1 MKNAIFSKLPLTIAL
16 CCMVMML
23 VSSCEE
29 KTNTLFEIQDNRS
42 IGITFENTLEFSNE
56 FNVYTYRNFYN
67 GGGVAIGDINNDG
80 WADVYLT
87 ANQKP
92 NQLFLNKG
100 GFTFENISESA
111 GIGGNRAW
119 STGVTMVDINADG
132 YLDIYVCNSGDV
144 SGDSKQNELFINQKD
159 NTFKEEAAAYG
170 LADKGFSTHASFFD
184 YDKDGDLD
192 VYLLNNSYQ
201 AIGSFDLRRNERPK
215 RDVLGGD
222 KLLENQDGIF
232 VDVSEKAGI
241 YGSVIG
247 FGLGVTV
254 GDVNNDGWEDIYVSN
269 DFFERDYLYINNR
282 DGSFK
287 ETLTASI
294 NSISGAS
301 MGADMADINND
312 QKADIF
318 VTEMLPSNYERLKS
332 VTTFENWDKYT
343 YNVKNGYYHQYTRNT
358 LQLNNGDNTFS
369 EIGRLAGVEASDWSW
384 GALFFDMDNDGLKDL
399 FIANGIYRDLTDQD
413 YLQYVSSDEVINSI
427 VTNNQ
432 VDYARLIDIIP
443 SNPIEN
449 QAYKNLG
456 DLKFNRD
463 AALGLETKGFS
474 NGAAY
479 GDLDNDGDLDLV
491 VNNVNMPLF
500 VYKNTSENKTN
511 NNFIQFNLKGTG
523 KNTFAV
529 GTLIEVS
536 QGDNTYSVAQQPIR
550 GFQSSMD
557 QRPHIGLPSDNS
569 VQVKVTWPNGMVTIK
584 DEVQTNQLLQLE
596 MLDGVVNTNLSEAP
610 DAIIFSEIN
619 AVDAYVHQENNFI
632 DFNRDRLLHHMMS
645 TPGPKS
651 AIGDLNKDGI
661 QDVIIGGSKGFRSE
675 VLLGNQQGQY
685 KHSKEFNF
693 SEDLAAEVTAVAL
706 LDADGDGDLDI
717 YLGNGGIE
725 FSKFSSE
732 LADQLYLNNGDGIF
746 SPSPNVLPTASSY
759 FNTSVVSTGDFDQ
772 DGDTDLFVGER
783 SITAAYGVPV
793 NGHLLRNDG
802 TGIFADQT
810 AILAPGLN
818 EIGMIT
824 DANFN
829 DIDAD
834 GDLDLVV
841 IGEFMGIEIFLND
854 QGSFTKKASELQQ
867 EKGWW
872 SALKIAD
879 VNQDGF
885 PDLIVGNHGENS
897 RFKASKEQPI
907 CLFVQDFDQNGA
919 LDPVM
924 GFTATDGK
932 VYPYNLRHNLIDQMK
947 GLKKKFPDYNSFKN
961 ADLNTIFSE
970 EALNLSTKATAVEL
984 KTSIY
989 INDGNGGFT
998 SIPLPKQV
1006 QMSPIFAIETGDFD
1020 LDGDIDIVLAGNLFR
1035 VKPEVGRYDASFG
1048 TFLENTGNDTI
1059 GTPIFKV
1066 TPGNKGLKVTG
1077 EVRSI
1082 QKTNN
1087 TLLFVRNSDAI
1098 LRYKF

>member
-42 IGITFENTLEFSNE
+42 IGMAFENTLEFSNE
-56 FNVYTYRNFYN
+56 FNVYTYRNFFN

-685 KHSKEFNF
+685 KNSKEFNF

-829 DIDAD
+829 DIDTD

>member
-1 MKNAIFSKLPLTIAL
+1 MKKAHFSKFPLTLAM
-16 CCMVMML
+16 CYMVVVLMN
-23 VSSCEE
+23 SCEE
-29 KTNTLFEIQDNRS
+29 KTNTLFEIQDNGS
-42 IGITFENTLEFSNE
+42 IGMAFENSLEFSNE

-100 GFTFENISESA
+100 DFKFENISESA

-132 YLDIYVCNSGDV
+132 FLDIYVCNSGDV

-222 KLLENQDGIF
+222 KLLENQDGVF

-254 GDVNNDGWEDIYVSN
+254 GDVSNDGWEDIYVSN

-427 VTNNQ
+427 VANNQ

-463 AALGLETKGFS
+463 ASLGLETKGFS

-479 GDLDNDGDLDLV
+479 GDLDNDGDLDLI

-500 VYKNTSENKTN
+500 VYKNTSENNKN
-511 NNFIQFNLKGTG
+511 NHFIQFNLKGKG
-523 KNTFAV
+523 KNTHAV
-529 GTLIEVS
+529 GALVEVS
-536 QGDNTYSVAQQPIR
+536 QEGVTYSVAQQPIR

-557 QRPHIGLPSDNS
+557 QRPHIGLPSEKA
-569 VQVKVTWPNGMVTIK
+569 VQVKVSWPDGTVTTLK
-584 DEVQTNQLLQLE
+584 EVQTNQLIQLE
-596 MLDGVVNTNLSEAP
+596 MSEGVVDTHSTKTT
-610 DAIIFSEIN
+610 DAIIFSEMN
-619 AVDAYVHQENNFI
+619 TVADYVHEENNFI

-645 TPGPKS
+645 T
-651 AIGDLNKDGI
+651 
-661 QDVIIGGSKGFRSE
+661 Q
-675 VLLGNQQGQY
+675 
-685 KHSKEFNF
+685 
-693 SEDLAAEVTAVAL
+693 
-706 LDADGDGDLDI
+706 
-717 YLGNGGIE
+717 
-725 FSKFSSE
+725 
-732 LADQLYLNNGDGIF
+732 
-746 SPSPNVLPTASSY
+746 
-759 FNTSVVSTGDFDQ
+759 
-772 DGDTDLFVGER
+772 
-783 SITAAYGVPV
+783 
-793 NGHLLRNDG
+793 
-802 TGIFADQT
+802 
-810 AILAPGLN
+810 GLN
-818 EIGMIT
+818 
-824 DANFN
+824 
-829 DIDAD
+829 
-834 GDLDLVV
+834 LL
-841 IGEFMGIEIFLND
+841 L
-854 QGSFTKKASELQQ
+854 
-867 EKGWW
+867 
-872 SALKIAD
+872 
-879 VNQDGF
+879 
-885 PDLIVGNHGENS
+885 
-897 RFKASKEQPI
+897 
-907 CLFVQDFDQNGA
+907 
-919 LDPVM
+919 
-924 GFTATDGK
+924 
-932 VYPYNLRHNLIDQMK
+932 
-947 GLKKKFPDYNSFKN
+947 
-961 ADLNTIFSE
+961 
-970 EALNLSTKATAVEL
+970 
-984 KTSIY
+984 
-989 INDGNGGFT
+989 
-998 SIPLPKQV
+998 
-1006 QMSPIFAIETGDFD
+1006 ET
-1020 LDGDIDIVLAGNLFR
+1020 
-1035 VKPEVGRYDASFG
+1035 
-1048 TFLENTGNDTI
+1048 
-1059 GTPIFKV
+1059 
-1066 TPGNKGLKVTG
+1066 
-1077 EVRSI
+1077 
-1082 QKTNN
+1082 
-1087 TLLFVRNSDAI
+1087 
-1098 LRYKF
+1098 

>member
-42 IGITFENTLEFSNE
+42 IGMAFENTLEFSNE

-100 GFTFENISESA
+100 DFTFENISESA

-222 KLLENQDGIF
+222 KLLENQEGIF

-456 DLKFNRD
+456 NLKFNRD

-500 VYKNTSENKTN
+500 VYKNTRENKTN
-511 NNFIQFNLKGTG
+511 NHFIQFNLKGTG

-557 QRPHIGLPSDNS
+557 QRPHIGLPSDNA

-596 MLDGVVNTNLSEAP
+596 MVDGVVNTNLSEAP

-619 AVDAYVHQENNFI
+619 AIDAYVHQENNFI

-675 VLLGNQQGQY
+675 VLLGDQQGQY

-693 SEDLAAEVTAVAL
+693 SEDFAAEVTAIAL

-732 LADQLYLNNGDGIF
+732 LADQLYLNNGAGIF

-810 AILAPGLN
+810 AILAPELN

-854 QGSFTKKASELQQ
+854 KGSFTKKSSELQQ

-872 SALKIAD
+872 SALKITD

-947 GLKKKFPDYNSFKN
+947 RLKKKFPDYNSFKN
-961 ADLNTIFSE
+961 ADLKTIFSE

-989 INDGNGGFT
+989 INDGNGGFK
-998 SIPLPKQV
+998 SISIPKQV

-1098 LRYKF
+1098 LRFKF

>member
-1 MKNAIFSKLPLTIAL
+1 
-16 CCMVMML
+16 
-23 VSSCEE
+23 
-29 KTNTLFEIQDNRS
+29 
-42 IGITFENTLEFSNE
+42 
-56 FNVYTYRNFYN
+56 
-67 GGGVAIGDINNDG
+67 
-80 WADVYLT
+80 
-87 ANQKP
+87 
-92 NQLFLNKG
+92 
-100 GFTFENISESA
+100 
-111 GIGGNRAW
+111 
-119 STGVTMVDINADG
+119 
-132 YLDIYVCNSGDV
+132 
-144 SGDSKQNELFINQKD
+144 
-159 NTFKEEAAAYG
+159 
-170 LADKGFSTHASFFD
+170 
-184 YDKDGDLD
+184 
-192 VYLLNNSYQ
+192 
-201 AIGSFDLRRNERPK
+201 
-215 RDVLGGD
+215 
-222 KLLENQDGIF
+222 
-232 VDVSEKAGI
+232 
-241 YGSVIG
+241 
-247 FGLGVTV
+247 
-254 GDVNNDGWEDIYVSN
+254 
-269 DFFERDYLYINNR
+269 
-282 DGSFK
+282 
-287 ETLTASI
+287 
-294 NSISGAS
+294 
-301 MGADMADINND
+301 MADINND

-596 MLDGVVNTNLSEAP
+596 MVDGVVNTNLSEAP

-675 VLLGNQQGQY
+675 VLLGDQQGQY

-732 LADQLYLNNGDGIF
+732 LG
-746 SPSPNVLPTASSY
+746 
-759 FNTSVVSTGDFDQ
+759 
-772 DGDTDLFVGER
+772 R
-783 SITAAYGVPV
+783 SI
-793 NGHLLRNDG
+793 
-802 TGIFADQT
+802 
-810 AILAPGLN
+810 
-818 EIGMIT
+818 
-824 DANFN
+824 
-829 DIDAD
+829 
-834 GDLDLVV
+834 
-841 IGEFMGIEIFLND
+841 
-854 QGSFTKKASELQQ
+854 
-867 EKGWW
+867 
-872 SALKIAD
+872 
-879 VNQDGF
+879 
-885 PDLIVGNHGENS
+885 
-897 RFKASKEQPI
+897 
-907 CLFVQDFDQNGA
+907 
-919 LDPVM
+919 
-924 GFTATDGK
+924 
-932 VYPYNLRHNLIDQMK
+932 
-947 GLKKKFPDYNSFKN
+947 
-961 ADLNTIFSE
+961 
-970 EALNLSTKATAVEL
+970 
-984 KTSIY
+984 
-989 INDGNGGFT
+989 
-998 SIPLPKQV
+998 IPQ
-1006 QMSPIFAIETGDFD
+1006 
-1020 LDGDIDIVLAGNLFR
+1020 
-1035 VKPEVGRYDASFG
+1035 
-1048 TFLENTGNDTI
+1048 
-1059 GTPIFKV
+1059 
-1066 TPGNKGLKVTG
+1066 
-1077 EVRSI
+1077 
-1082 QKTNN
+1082 
-1087 TLLFVRNSDAI
+1087 
-1098 LRYKF
+1098 

>member
-42 IGITFENTLEFSNE
+42 IGMAFENTLEFSNE

-369 EIGRLAGVEASDWSW
+369 EIGRLSGVEASDWSW

-802 TGIFADQT
+802 NGIFADQT

>member
-42 IGITFENTLEFSNE
+42 IGMAFENTLEFSNE
-56 FNVYTYRNFYN
+56 FNVYTYRNFFN

-829 DIDAD
+829 DIDTD